1 MDNAGT
7 WGPAASIALAL
18 LSCSRAHAVSRS
30 DAGRDAPIDVPAA
43 QTPQDAPPRAATASV
58 ADSTRDLVPSEPA
71 GEALRST
78 LARLEA
84 DTLLRAEL
92 GVLRDHFGADAKGP
106 FAEQRA
112 DLPGGRTALLVSH
125 DDEREPIVL
134 VVERDQLAWSK
145 ARPTAGIL
153 PPVSHLALSPR
164 PDGGVAV
171 FGWVEGL
178 HTVAARMWADDGNP
192 FGDFDLFEPDGC
204 DALSAAYAPGNGWVV
219 ACASRTG
226 TRVQRMREDC
236 TLAWGR
242 QGVPLGASSAR
253 PAALVW
259 DTSSTLMLFQRAPA
273 AEGEHLLA
281 FRYDMS
287 AQDLWEA
294 PVDLRMSARTT
305 TAGERIEAVR
315 VRDGMVRV
323 DPPRRAPGTGPP
335 AVEVDSS
342 GKVRPASP

>member
-1 MDNAGT
+1 
-7 WGPAASIALAL
+7 
-18 LSCSRAHAVSRS
+18 
-30 DAGRDAPIDVPAA
+30 
-43 QTPQDAPPRAATASV
+43 
-58 ADSTRDLVPSEPA
+58 
-71 GEALRST
+71 
-78 LARLEA
+78 
-84 DTLLRAEL
+84 
-92 GVLRDHFGADAKGP
+92 
-106 FAEQRA
+106 
-112 DLPGGRTALLVSH
+112 
-125 DDEREPIVL
+125 
-134 VVERDQLAWSK
+134 
-145 ARPTAGIL
+145 
-153 PPVSHLALSPR
+153 
-164 PDGGVAV
+164 
-171 FGWVEGL
+171 
-178 HTVAARMWADDGNP
+178 
-192 FGDFDLFEPDGC
+192 
-204 DALSAAYAPGNGWVV
+204 
-219 ACASRTG
+219 
-226 TRVQRMREDC
+226 
-236 TLAWGR
+236 
-242 QGVPLGASSAR
+242 VPLGASSAR